1 MIRQKILQ
9 QLLEWIEC
17 NLEHPISI
25 EDIAQKSGYSRRNIQ
40 LLFRNFMHVPLGEYI
55 RKRRLCRA
63 AILVRLTAKS
73 MLDIALSL
81 HFDSQ
86 QSFSREF
93 KKLFGCSPR
102 EYRHRDYWDLANI
115 FPSFLI
121 RQQQK
126 TECRLINFPE
136 TPIFGNSFK
145 YDIEVSNKSPDEEV
159 KLRRHHLARCMK
171 NFKTDIYFV
180 STFEPSTKSVDLLT
194 VETFAGTVC
203 KPTDSEMPKE
213 WTINRGLYDLTAFLC
228 KYGHRLWSNLR
239 VILVFKLFFFSGA
252 ECRPHFRQR
261 GCLPFPFRFHPPPRL
276 YITFDIIKYRC
287 PHYFPADKVFSMD
300 TFLLSANERSFP
312 RRRLS

>member
-126 TECRLINFPE
+126 TECRLVNFPE

-203 KPTDSEMPKE
+203 KQTDSEMSKE
-213 WTINRGLYDLTAFLC
+213 WTNR
-228 KYGHRLWSNLR
+228 
-239 VILVFKLFFFSGA
+239 
-252 ECRPHFRQR
+252 
-261 GCLPFPFRFHPPPRL
+261 
-276 YITFDIIKYRC
+276 
-287 PHYFPADKVFSMD
+287 
-300 TFLLSANERSFP
+300 
-312 RRRLS
+312 

>member
-93 KKLFGCSPR
+93 KKLFGCSPGS
-102 EYRHRDYWDLANI
+102 D
-115 FPSFLI
+115 
-121 RQQQK
+121 
-126 TECRLINFPE
+126 
-136 TPIFGNSFK
+136 
-145 YDIEVSNKSPDEEV
+145 
-159 KLRRHHLARCMK
+159 
-171 NFKTDIYFV
+171 
-180 STFEPSTKSVDLLT
+180 
-194 VETFAGTVC
+194 
-203 KPTDSEMPKE
+203 
-213 WTINRGLYDLTAFLC
+213 
-228 KYGHRLWSNLR
+228 SNLLI
-239 VILVFKLFFFSGA
+239 VFYVQIMPDDLVMQL
-252 ECRPHFRQR
+252 H
-261 GCLPFPFRFHPPPRL
+261 RF
-276 YITFDIIKYRC
+276 
-287 PHYFPADKVFSMD
+287 
-300 TFLLSANERSFP
+300 
-312 RRRLS
+312 

>member
-81 HFDSQ
+81 HFDLQ

-180 STFEPSTKSVDLLT
+180 STFEPSTQSVDLLT

-203 KPTDSEMPKE
+203 EYADMPKE
-213 WTINRGLYDLTAFLC
+213 WTTTRGLYASFRYEGNWENYPDWVRNIYLIELPARGLA
-228 KYGHRLWSNLR
+228 R
-239 VILVFKLFFFSGA
+239 VNGSDIERFYYNEDFVEKDGNDVVCEIFIPV
-252 ECRPHFRQR
+252 RP
-261 GCLPFPFRFHPPPRL
+261 
-276 YITFDIIKYRC
+276 
-287 PHYFPADKVFSMD
+287 V
-300 TFLLSANERSFP
+300 
-312 RRRLS
+312 

>member
-1 MIRQKILQ
+1 
-9 QLLEWIEC
+9 
-17 NLEHPISI
+17 
-25 EDIAQKSGYSRRNIQ
+25 
-40 LLFRNFMHVPLGEYI
+40 MHVPLGEYI

-203 KPTDSEMPKE
+203 EYADMPKE
-213 WTINRGLYDLTAFLC
+213 WTTTRGLYDPT
-228 KYGHRLWSNLR
+228 H
-239 VILVFKLFFFSGA
+239 VIWTQA
-252 ECRPHFRQR
+252 
-261 GCLPFPFRFHPPPRL
+261 
-276 YITFDIIKYRC
+276 
-287 PHYFPADKVFSMD
+287 
-300 TFLLSANERSFP
+300 
-312 RRRLS
+312 

>member
-102 EYRHRDYWDLANI
+102 EYR
-115 FPSFLI
+115 
-121 RQQQK
+121 Q
-126 TECRLINFPE
+126 
-136 TPIFGNSFK
+136 
-145 YDIEVSNKSPDEEV
+145 
-159 KLRRHHLARCMK
+159 
-171 NFKTDIYFV
+171 
-180 STFEPSTKSVDLLT
+180 
-194 VETFAGTVC
+194 
-203 KPTDSEMPKE
+203 
-213 WTINRGLYDLTAFLC
+213 WTINRGLYASFRYEGEWEHYPEWARNLYLMELPARGLARVNGSDIERFYYNEDFVE
-228 KYGHRLWSNLR
+228 KDSND
-239 VILVFKLFFFSGA
+239 VVCEIFIPV
-252 ECRPHFRQR
+252 RP
-261 GCLPFPFRFHPPPRL
+261 
-276 YITFDIIKYRC
+276 
-287 PHYFPADKVFSMD
+287 V
-300 TFLLSANERSFP
+300 
-312 RRRLS
+312 

>member
-86 QSFSREF
+86 QSFSLEF

-126 TECRLINFPE
+126 TECRLVNFPE

-159 KLRRHHLARCMK
+159 KLRRHHLARCMN

-203 KPTDSEMPKE
+203 KQTDSEMAKE
-213 WTINRGLYDLTAFLC
+213 WTINRGLYASFR
-228 KYGHRLWSNLR
+228 YEGEWERYPEWSRNLYLMELPARGLAR
-239 VILVFKLFFFSGA
+239 VNGSDIERFYYNEDFVEKDSNDVVCEIFIPV
-252 ECRPHFRQR
+252 RP
-261 GCLPFPFRFHPPPRL
+261 
-276 YITFDIIKYRC
+276 
-287 PHYFPADKVFSMD
+287 V
-300 TFLLSANERSFP
+300 
-312 RRRLS
+312 

>member
-1 MIRQKILQ
+1 
-9 QLLEWIEC
+9 
-17 NLEHPISI
+17 
-25 EDIAQKSGYSRRNIQ
+25 
-40 LLFRNFMHVPLGEYI
+40 MHVPLGEYI

-126 TECRLINFPE
+126 TECRLVNFPE

-159 KLRRHHLARCMK
+159 KLRRHHLARCMN
-171 NFKTDIYFV
+171 NFKRI
-180 STFEPSTKSVDLLT
+180 SISS
-194 VETFAGTVC
+194 
-203 KPTDSEMPKE
+203 
-213 WTINRGLYDLTAFLC
+213 
-228 KYGHRLWSNLR
+228 
-239 VILVFKLFFFSGA
+239 
-252 ECRPHFRQR
+252 
-261 GCLPFPFRFHPPPRL
+261 PRL
-276 YITFDIIKYRC
+276 NRQQNRSICSQLKLLPVRYVNKPIEDGERVDNKPRAVCI
-287 PHYFPADKVFSMD
+287 FP
-300 TFLLSANERSFP
+300 L
-312 RRRLS
+312 

>member
-1 MIRQKILQ
+1 MCRTETFSILGTMKQTLNSKLLPNEAALLAARRNKKLISQMRYDKELTENEMIRQKILQ

-136 TPIFGNSFK
+136 TPIFGNSF
-145 YDIEVSNKSPDEEV
+145 
-159 KLRRHHLARCMK
+159 
-171 NFKTDIYFV
+171 
-180 STFEPSTKSVDLLT
+180 
-194 VETFAGTVC
+194 ET
-203 KPTDSEMPKE
+203 
-213 WTINRGLYDLTAFLC
+213 
-228 KYGHRLWSNLR
+228 
-239 VILVFKLFFFSGA
+239 
-252 ECRPHFRQR
+252 
-261 GCLPFPFRFHPPPRL
+261 
-276 YITFDIIKYRC
+276 
-287 PHYFPADKVFSMD
+287 
-300 TFLLSANERSFP
+300 
-312 RRRLS
+312 